1 MHRVSGRLVS
11 VLNRMLVRSQAPPT
25 PVDSHVTRWTQNDLT
40 RGSYSYVKTFV
51 SASNDAPQQ
60 IPLLIMPVIRS
71 SSGPVSER
79 ICLSVASSLLG

>member
-11 VLNRMLVRSQAPPT
+11 VLNRMLVGLQAPPT

-51 SASNDAPQQ
+51 SAKPRSPAADSGG
-60 IPLLIMPVIRS
+60 LIMPIIRS
-71 SSGPVSER
+71 SSGPV
-79 ICLSVASSLLG
+79 LLQ

>member
-1 MHRVSGRLVS
+1 MFNLTVRSMPSMPSIDASGVRKAERFH
-11 VLNRMLVRSQAPPT
+11 VLNRMLVGSQAPPT

-60 IPLLIMPVIRS
+60 I
-71 SSGPVSER
+71 
-79 ICLSVASSLLG
+79 LS